1 MPEFAAWDTNPP
13 GYTKRPL
20 LDTGHGIWKLS
31 QNSLNASADP
41 GTVVTHTCKEKYPQ
55 TPWFMPP
62 NMIFAL
68 THEGLFS
75 LRRLLA
81 FCLAHFI
88 LLSEAFQFTE
98 ASFFF
103 TSLQQWELA
112 FFFFLY
118 MQVYK
123 SANILSIAGRQEL
136 WFEEP
141 NVMKDYNV
149 SFNTFRMWLVYNPF
163 CRSVNNLCT
172 EICREWMSWWVQRA
186 QTYLCWYLRNTYSCA
201 LGVTTSFIV
210 SELREPSQA
219 HSS

>member
-1 MPEFAAWDTNPP
+1 MAEFAAWDTNPP

-112 FFFFLY
+112 FFFCTCKCTKVQIFFPL
-118 MQVYK
+118 Q
-123 SANILSIAGRQEL
+123 
-136 WFEEP
+136 
-141 NVMKDYNV
+141 D
-149 SFNTFRMWLVYNPF
+149 FRSCDLKNQ
-163 CRSVNNLCT
+163 
-172 EICREWMSWWVQRA
+172 MSWKIIMSRLIPSGCGWSIIHSVEVWITCAQRSA
-186 QTYLCWYLRNTYSCA
+186 ENEWAVECKGPRPISAGTKEIHT
-201 LGVTTSFIV
+201 VV
-210 SELREPSQA
+210 
-219 HSS
+219 H